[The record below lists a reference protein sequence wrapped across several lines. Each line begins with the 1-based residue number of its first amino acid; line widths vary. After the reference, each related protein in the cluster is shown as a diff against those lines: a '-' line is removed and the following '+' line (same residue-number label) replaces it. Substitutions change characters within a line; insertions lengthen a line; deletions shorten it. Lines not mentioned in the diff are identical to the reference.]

1 MRPLLPAKAVY
12 RSMRLCEKLSAIE
25 KMAGSFLYPVTVQNS
40 YDIRKKEI
48 VRMKYT
54 ERYRKE
60 RKRRKTKKED
70 PG

>member
-1 MRPLLPAKAVY
+1 MRPLLPAKAVC

-25 KMAGSFLYPVTVQNS
+25 KMAGSFFISGNS

-48 VRMKYT
+48 VRTQYT